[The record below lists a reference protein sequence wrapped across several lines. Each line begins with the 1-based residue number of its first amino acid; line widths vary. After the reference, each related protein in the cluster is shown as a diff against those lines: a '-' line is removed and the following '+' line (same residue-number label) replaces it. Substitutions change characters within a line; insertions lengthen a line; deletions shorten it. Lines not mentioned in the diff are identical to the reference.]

1 MANIDEYVP
10 RDSVPLP
17 PPDAKVVTTAC
28 DYCIVGCGYRVFS
41 WPVGAEGGHSLR
53 LRTPSGSIC
62 RAERSGDGSARTS
75 TT

>member
-10 RDSVPLP
+10 KDSVPLP

-28 DYCIVGCGYRVFS
+28 DYCIVGCGYRVLS
-41 WPVGAEGGHSLR
+41 WPVGARAGTAR
-53 LRTPSGSIC
+53 PRTPSGLIC
-62 RAERSGDGSARTS
+62 RPGRSGVGSAPTS